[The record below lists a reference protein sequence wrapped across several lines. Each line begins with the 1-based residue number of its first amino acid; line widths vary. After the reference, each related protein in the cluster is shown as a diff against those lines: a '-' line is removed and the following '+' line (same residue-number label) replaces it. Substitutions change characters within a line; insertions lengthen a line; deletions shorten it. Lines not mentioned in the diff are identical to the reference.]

1 MFSYSYMSSCSHQR
15 KMSVLST
22 ETELAEEQM
31 DVINKP
37 QQRSLRNVPKH
48 PTSKLRQQPT
58 RRSGR
63 GGWAGKKVHFNLDL
77 EWFVTESL

>member
-1 MFSYSYMSSCSHQR
+1 
-15 KMSVLST
+15 MSVLST

>member
-1 MFSYSYMSSCSHQR
+1 
-15 KMSVLST
+15 MSVLSK

-37 QQRSLRNVPKH
+37 QQRSLRKVPKH
-48 PTSKLRQQPT
+48 PTSELRQQPT

-63 GGWAGKKVHFNLDL
+63 GEWAGKKVHFNLDL
-77 EWFVTESL
+77 DWFVSL

>member
-1 MFSYSYMSSCSHQR
+1 
-15 KMSVLST
+15 MSVLSK

-37 QQRSLRNVPKH
+37 QQRSLRKVPKH
-48 PTSKLRQQPT
+48 PTSELRQQPT
-58 RRSGR
+58 SRSGR

-77 EWFVTESL
+77 DWFVTGSL